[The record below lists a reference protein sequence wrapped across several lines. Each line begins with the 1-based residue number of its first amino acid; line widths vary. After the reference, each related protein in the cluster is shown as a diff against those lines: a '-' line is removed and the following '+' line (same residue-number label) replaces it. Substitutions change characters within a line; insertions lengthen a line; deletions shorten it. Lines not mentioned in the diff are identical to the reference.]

1 MAAVETEG
9 SLMSES
15 RQYELMYVISPDVGE
30 DGVAELHTQIE
41 TIVTGLDGRITKNEN
56 WGRRRLAYEINKKRE
71 GTYVVALIEGPGEIV
86 KELDRKLKVLDS
98 VRRQLV
104 VRVDEDLRKADRAR
118 QLRQTR
124 RQRRRGASPQSTH
137 ESTEDASKP
146 VISTAPALNVS
157 DEATTEA
164 SETAG
169 VEEKSEV
176 EE

>member
-1 MAAVETEG
+1 
-9 SLMSES
+9 MSES

-41 TIVTGLDGRITKNEN
+41 TIVSDLDGRIAKTES

-71 GTYVVALIEGPGEIV
+71 GTYVVALIEGPGEVV

-98 VRRQLV
+98 VIRHLV

-124 RQRRRGASPQSTH
+124 RQRRRGTSPPSANQAADISGVPSTTP
-137 ESTEDASKP
+137 S
-146 VISTAPALNVS
+146 VNVP
-157 DEATTEA
+157 DEATTEPDK
-164 SETAG
+164 TAG
-169 VEEKSEV
+169 VEEKLEV
-176 EE
+176 EG